1 MNPRRVLLSLM
12 TLLLLAIAAIKTLPA
27 QTSANSEKEIAKI
40 REQWVANWNAKKL
53 EPIVQLYAQDAVFL
67 PSTGQRIEG
76 REAIGSYLKQVMDSS
91 AGKLSVKSLA
101 SEESAKLAFDS
112 GSFEDTLKG
121 GSAIISGH
129 GTISGTVTITGGGG
143 EQRQVKGSYL
153 IVLKRGSDN
162 KWLIQ
167 QHASTE
173 VPPVVNK

>member
-27 QTSANSEKEIAKI
+27 QTSANSEKEIAEI

-76 REAIGSYLKQVMDSS
+76 REAIGNYLKQVMDSS
-91 AGKLSVKSLA
+91 YGKLSVKSLV
-101 SEESAKLAFDS
+101 SENSGKLAFDS
-112 GSFEDTLKG
+112 GSFEDALKG
-121 GSAIISGH
+121 GGATIGGNATVSGH
-129 GTISGTVTITGGGG
+129 GSIGGGG
-143 EQRQVKGSYL
+143 QRQVKGSYL
-153 IVLKRGSDN
+153 IVLKRGTGS
-162 KWLIQ
+162 KWFIQ

-173 VPPVVNK
+173 ASPAVNK